1 MLDNEAST
9 WKLSLQDW
17 NETMPLTDL
26 TKEEHQWADDMF
38 KLLHISADG
47 EEGAENGAAS
57 AGTPADFTHL
67 EQSISEL
74 NAKSDILRNYKA
86 LSSSF
91 KKIEKAT
98 QSALKAAL
106 AAIHEK
112 NEQAVG
118 STVSALQKCTSEHA
132 GLINDAERTL
142 SELSDEVRGLREEHK
157 EHTARKAEFV
167 KRAYFSKANAKKLNK
182 YTSACEDVDKEL
194 NQAEAS
200 VQARNIDDVNKAL
213 KSSTKCL
220 QKLRKEMDWL
230 DTAEASKPESKRM
243 GDEKLQGG
251 LVADYQKKKESWQ
264 PQVCYNAA
272 MKVGVVEGNLPEFM
286 RQSLINQKRVN
297 GYPSGFQEL
306 MGVTAE
312 TVEKKFDHSKIEE
325 SGILNF
331 VDDATGQI
339 SHTAYLQKTDKNTL
353 EIYHA
358 NCQTLDMA
366 LLAKG
371 QDVPKVGLV
380 THYELSDPDTQNR
393 FQGWLD
399 QGFSFKHTPAS
410 DLK

>member
-1 MLDNEAST
+1 MLDNEASP

-57 AGTPADFTHL
+57 AGTPTDFTHL

-142 SELSDEVRGLREEHK
+142 AELSDEVGGLRAEYEEHS
-157 EHTARKAEFV
+157 ARKTEFV

-213 KSSTKCL
+213 KSSTKSL

-230 DTAEASKPESKRM
+230 DSAEASKPESKRM
-243 GDEKLQGG
+243 DEEKLQGS
-251 LVADYQKKKESWQ
+251 LTADYEKKRENWR

-272 MKVGVVEGNLPEFM
+272 MRVGVIEGNLPEFM
-286 RQSLINQKRVN
+286 RTSLMGETKVN
-297 GYPSGFQEL
+297 GYPEGYPEL
-306 MGVTAE
+306 MGVTPE
-312 TVEKKFDHSKIEE
+312 TVEKEFDYTKVEE
-325 SGILNF
+325 SGVLNF
-331 VDDATGQI
+331 VDDKTGHI
-339 SHTAYLQKTDKNTL
+339 SHTAYLQKTDKGSIEL
-353 EIYHA
+353 YHT

-371 QDVPKVGLV
+371 QAIPKSGLV
-380 THYELSDPDTQNR
+380 THYELSDPERQGR
-393 FQGWLD
+393 FQEWLNK
-399 QGFSFKHTPAS
+399 GYSFKHTPAS